1 MGEKRLQYQRRLSR
15 IESWTDFSA
24 RHVAFALHRITGWL
38 LLGWVVVHL
47 GVPAASDGTT
57 VWNPLV
63 ATSEPVSKMVVVAL
77 FAVLVFHSFN
87 GIRLVAAELFGVGI
101 ATAKRVFLWTL
112 IISVLLVI
120 GMGVM
125 L

>member
-1 MGEKRLQYQRRLSR
+1 MAGKQLEYRRKISNVW
-15 IESWTDFSA
+15 SWTDFSA
-24 RHVAFALHRITGWL
+24 RHAAFALHRITGWL

-47 GVPAASDGTT
+47 GLPTVSGGSA

-63 ATSEPVSKMVVVAL
+63 DLGEPVAGAVVVGL

-87 GIRLVAAELFGVGI
+87 GVRLIAAELFGVGI
-101 ATAKRVFLWTL
+101 ATARRVFLWTL
-112 IISVLLVI
+112 VASAVLVV
-120 GMGVM
+120 GMGVS